1 MKLEPE
7 GRRQATIYIDIDKN
21 FSNIKIKSIL
31 GKM

>member
-7 GRRQATIYIDIDKN
+7 GRRQATIYIDKN

>member
-7 GRRQATIYIDIDKN
+7 GRRQAIIYIDIDKN
-21 FSNIKIKSIL
+21 FSNIKSIL